1 MGYKLPNGA
10 TFQMAS
16 TYGPAVAISAISN
29 ASEAIATIG
38 SGAAIATGDIV
49 LLTSGW
55 TQLNGRVA
63 RVKAVNSTA
72 VTLEGIDTTNPA
84 GFPAGGGVG
93 SMKKITAWVVIPQ
106 ITEVAF
112 AGGEQQYTDVVFLE
126 DTQGRQLPTD
136 KSAASMTLTIADDP
150 VQACVPVLKAA
161 DANQQVE
168 AARLNLPGNDA
179 LFYGA
184 FISYSKQPVV
194 ARSQILTRTVG
205 LALQA
210 EPTRYSTAAV

>member
-55 TQLNGRVA
+55 SQLNGRVA

-72 VTLEGIDTTNPA
+72 VTLEGIDTTNLTS
-84 GFPAGGGVG
+84 FPAGGGVG
-93 SMKKITAWVVIPQ
+93 SMKKITDWVVIPQ
-106 ITEVAF
+106 VTEVAF
-112 AGGEQQYTDVVFLE
+112 AGGEQQYTEVVFLE
-126 DTQGRQLPTD
+126 DEQGRQIPTEM
-136 KSAASMTLTIADDP
+136 SAASMTLTIADDP
-150 VQACVPVLKAA
+150 AQACVPVLKKATS
-161 DANQQVE
+161 NKQIE
-168 AARLNLPGNDA
+168 ASRLNLPGNDS

-184 FISYSKQPVV
+184 FMSYSKQPVV
-194 ARSQILTRTVG
+194 ARSQILTRTVA

-210 EPTRYSTAAV
+210 EPTRYSTAA

>member
-72 VTLEGIDTTNPA
+72 VTLEGIDTTNPT

-210 EPTRYSTAAV
+210 EPTRYSTAAA

>member
-55 TQLNGRVA
+55 SQLNGRVA

-72 VTLEGIDTTNPA
+72 VTLEGIDTTNLTS
-84 GFPAGGGVG
+84 FPAGGGVG

-126 DTQGRQLPTD
+126 DAQGRQLPTD

-168 AARLNLPGNDA
+168 AARLNLPGNDS

-210 EPTRYSTAAV
+210 EPTRYSTAA